1 MNFRG
6 ICFCVKKHNTFKKSF
21 IFDWSK
27 YYMNFV
33 ECHEEPIHIPGY
45 IQSFGYLIG
54 IDAESRSITFF
65 SKNIEE
71 IFTVE
76 DAEQL
81 FGKRITDFPES
92 FKSII
97 ESDIYTSLDK
107 FTRRDNETYFDK
119 IFISGKEYHFSVFK
133 SKNNIF
139 LEFEKVINNPNKR
152 ISNKYDN
159 FYVIDDEQEIWEQLL
174 NTLEKIVNYDRMI
187 VYKFMMDGSGKVIA
201 ENRKENI
208 ESYLGL
214 HYPESDIPRQA
225 RELYLKKRKRI
236 FSNVYSEPVPIFSK
250 LEGNIDLTY
259 SGSRAMSPIHAQ
271 YIKNSGSAS
280 SFSVSIIIDDHLWG
294 LVTCQNTEPKH
305 IDLEDRVQA
314 GIFTALASNAF
325 SSFRSKKELE
335 YRLSL
340 NDRTTRLKEEFIKY
354 NYVFDALVE
363 NKNKIKNFPEADGL
377 AIISDDHVVTEGVT
391 PDRRVIDKIIKW
403 AHENVEENIYLS
415 RNFLGKYGESLG
427 LDTSSAGIIIFFVEK
442 EKNEILIWFRKEFDE
457 HINWAGNPE
466 KKIDVV
472 AKDGQEM
479 QMVSPRTS
487 FHLFTENI
495 KGCSKR
501 WNSKNIA
508 AVQAVRDVILE
519 TSHKNYT
526 AIKKLNDELKK
537 VNEELDSFS
546 YTISHDLGTPL
557 TVMKLNAQMLLKS
570 ITDTSEKSRNKINS
584 IIDEIDSMAAMM
596 HDVLQ
601 LSRAKYSEIELER
614 LNTAQTIE
622 KIVENAK
629 ITFNSAK
636 SEVVIKDCPDV
647 LADKTLLHQVFLNI
661 INNAIKY
668 SSQQELPKVE
678 ISGTEKG
685 DHVIYRIS
693 DNGIGIPKD
702 QQHKMF
708 KIFNRMDN
716 AKKFKGNGVGLSI
729 VHRIMKRI
737 GGNVEYESDNNGTCF
752 ILTFQKPK
760 FAEL

>member
-6 ICFCVKKHNTFKKSF
+6 ICFSVKKHNTSKKSF

-65 SKNIEE
+65 SKNIED
-71 IFTVE
+71 IFKIE
-76 DAEQL
+76 NIQQF
-81 FGKRITDFPES
+81 FGKRITDFPEI

-97 ESDIYTSLDK
+97 ESDIYNSLDN
-107 FTRRDNETYFDK
+107 FTRRENETYFDK
-119 IFISGKEYHFSVFK
+119 VFIFEKEYHFSVFK

-139 LEFEKVINNPNKR
+139 LEFEKVTANPNKR

-159 FYVIDDEQEIWEQLL
+159 FYIIDDEQQIWEQLL
-174 NTLEKIVNYDRMI
+174 NTLDKIVNYDRMM

-201 ENRKENI
+201 ERNTAGM

-236 FSNVYSEPVPIFSK
+236 FSNVHSEPVPILSRSDEK
-250 LEGNIDLTY
+250 IDLTY
-259 SGSRAMSPIHAQ
+259 SGSRAMSPVHAQ
-271 YIKNSGSAS
+271 YIKNSGASS

-294 LVTCQNTEPKH
+294 LVTCQNLEQKH

-314 GIFTALASNAF
+314 GIFTVLASNAF
-325 SSFRSKKELE
+325 SSFKSKKELQ
-335 YRLSL
+335 YRLDLSEK
-340 NDRTTRLKEEFIKY
+340 TSRLKEEFLKY
-354 NYVFDALVE
+354 NYVFDSIVE
-363 NKNKIKNFPEADGL
+363 NKTKIKDFPKADGL
-377 AIISDDHVVTEGVT
+377 AIISEESIVTEGIT
-391 PDRRVIDKIIKW
+391 PNVQAIEKIIEW
-403 AHENVEENIYLS
+403 AHKNVEENIYVS
-415 RNFLGKYGESLG
+415 RNFLRKYGEVLG
-427 LDTSSAGIIIFFVEK
+427 LDETSAGIIIFFVEK

-466 KKIDVV
+466 KKIGVFSQN
-472 AKDGQEM
+472 GEEM
-479 QMVSPRTS
+479 QMISPRTS
-487 FHLFTENI
+487 FNLFTQNI
-495 KGCSKR
+495 KGSSRR
-501 WNSKNIA
+501 WNSKNTT
-508 AVQAVRDVILE
+508 AVQAIRDLILE

-526 AIKKLNDELKK
+526 TIKRLNDELKK

-570 ITDTSEKSRNKINS
+570 LTDASEKSRNKINS
-584 IIDEIDSMAAMM
+584 IIDEIDSMAGMM

-614 LNTAQTIE
+614 LKTVQTIE
-622 KIVENAK
+622 KITENAK
-629 ITFNSAK
+629 ITFDSAK
-636 SEVVIKDCPDV
+636 SEVIIKECPDV
-647 LADKTLLHQVFLNI
+647 LADKTMLHQVFLNI

-678 ISGTEKG
+678 IVGTEKG
-685 DHVIYRIS
+685 DQVIYRIS
-693 DNGIGIPKD
+693 DNGIGIPED

-716 AKKFKGNGVGLSI
+716 ARKFKGNGVGLSI

-737 GGNVEYESDNNGTCF
+737 GGNVEYESNNNGTCF